1 MGRQRRR
8 VLFATAAMLCPS
20 VVFAEPLPRPEPV
33 AGSVIARKSGEEV
46 RFVDVSNWRFVDL
59 AQDLLSGDVLR
70 TNATGSLAILFSDHT
85 QIRLGRNTALRVKRM
100 GTGGDANLE
109 LQSGTIW
116 ARAERGGRG
125 LAIDTPAATAAIRGT
140 DWTLTVGADGKTSL
154 TVLEGMVELTNA
166 YGSVTVMQGEGAV
179 AAIGKAPTKIV
190 IVTPKDREQMLFHL
204 SLRDG
209 FALMPPT
216 PLKVRDMRR
225 ERERIEAQPEGSR
238 SAEDWLTIAEIYL
251 RFDGRTKASA
261 ALEQARRLGLNR
273 SQKARAYLIEA
284 LIAGSEN
291 RYSDAA
297 RLFEKAAP
305 GLDTKRRSIAAYGG
319 YFARAL
325 ADPERIEEP
334 PSQAAGAYGAF
345 AAAWT
350 AGFRTDIRAAIETIK
365 KAERQ
370 YPDDPFLPAAR
381 AQFAMLLDDRDE
393 MRDGIAKALA
403 NDPDDPTALE
413 SRAKYRL
420 LIENDRQGALADLER
435 AVEITP
441 GDPSIWNWI
450 GLVKSDRGDNRGAER
465 AFQRA
470 IELDPA
476 DPLYHANLASQ
487 YMDELRLAEAKREI
501 DAALAIDPSFDL
513 VLVARG
519 RYHLQNGELDKAVE
533 DLLAGST
540 ANPAYSNAQ
549 LLLSAAHYEKGDRI
563 PAAQALDN
571 ADRLDPN
578 DPLVATVR
586 TAIAID
592 EYDSDAA
599 IRYAQEV
606 MRLTRAR
613 GGESAAL
620 GANQEAGSTLND
632 AFRLQGLNA
641 WGQYYGDVV
650 FDAFTGSSY
659 VDQAVHGSVNPL
671 FNDYDFDGSP
681 VVDTA
686 NPQSFSAFFQGLLI
700 EPHMLVSRERATN
713 ILQRPFFEA
722 ALGGGIIADDDHT
735 GWIGEAEVRGL
746 TFSPFP
752 ISVFGNFHWEEPRDT
767 VDVGQGLEID
777 REVRLLGGSGYLTAS
792 PTPDDRVVAYANY
805 ADFDDVRSVFDIP
818 DPRAAPF
825 DLDGINDDS
834 SSRLISGVAW
844 SHTFDYR
851 NIANAAFFFSDRNTV
866 ENERV
871 RFSGVTLPDL
881 ATSRSEDEQ
890 RTYIAALNH
899 LYGDGDFT
907 WRYGIEGGAVRSSSA
922 FDIFDPLGVS
932 TGNLNAPV
940 IASGSTS
947 ATQTVA
953 KAYVDTIYEITPDL
967 KAEGAVF
974 ARYIEGANDGDIRLE
989 PKLGIAWA
997 PAEGHWL
1004 RAAAMRDGLNF
1015 DVATLAPIGIVA
1027 LQPNQLRFGVEGY
1040 ADTLAFRW
1048 DAEWNSWLFTALDY
1062 QHQDV
1067 HDLSLDVPLSTIS
1080 LDYAKVGLDRVAAT
1094 ANFALGHGFGLSVTA
1109 AHTEADVK
1117 ENTGNQLDELLF
1129 VPENTGQVAL
1139 TWVNTANVKATI
1151 AANYIGSRPGG
1162 GVTLDDFWTLD
1173 ASLQWE
1179 PFDKQIEIDLAAFNL
1194 LNEEFELRNGLPGW
1208 GPTFRGTVKVR
1219 F

>member
-1 MGRQRRR
+1 MGRQRLR
-8 VLFATAAMLCPS
+8 VLLATAAILCPS
-20 VVFAEPLPRPEPV
+20 IVFAEPVKRTPPV

-70 TNATGSLAILFSDHT
+70 TNATGALAVLFSDHT

-100 GTGGDANLE
+100 GAGGDTNLE

-116 ARAERGGRG
+116 ARAERGGQG
-125 LAIDTPAATAAIRGT
+125 LEIDTPAATAAIRGT
-140 DWTLTVGADGKTSL
+140 DWTLTVAGDTTSL
-154 TVLEGMVELTNA
+154 TVLEGVVELKNA
-166 YGSVTVMQGEGAV
+166 YGSVTVKQGEGAV

-204 SLRDG
+204 SLRDA

-225 ERERIEAQPEGSR
+225 ERERIEAQPESSR

-273 SQKARAYLIEA
+273 SQNARADLIEA

-305 GLDTKRRSIAAYGG
+305 GLDAKRRSVAAYGG

-325 ADPERIEEP
+325 ADPDRIEEP

-393 MRDGIAKALA
+393 IRDGIERALA

-420 LIENDRQGALADLER
+420 LIENDRRGALADLER

-450 GLVKSDRGDNRGAER
+450 GLAKSDRGDNRGAER
-465 AFQRA
+465 AFKKA

-476 DPLYHANLASQ
+476 DPLYHANLSIL
-487 YMDELRLAEAKREI
+487 YLDENRMEEAKAEI
-501 DAALAIDPSFDL
+501 DAALAADPSFDIT
-513 VLVARG
+513 LVARG
-519 RYHLQNGELDKAVE
+519 RYHMQTGELDKALN

-549 LLLSAAHYEKGDRI
+549 LLLAGAYYEKGDRI

-571 ADRLDPN
+571 ADRLDQN
-578 DPLVATVR
+578 DPVIMQMR

-599 IRYAQEV
+599 IRYAQEL
-606 MRLTRAR
+606 MRRTRAR
-613 GGESAAL
+613 GGESAPL
-620 GANQEAGSTLND
+620 GANQDAGSTLND

-650 FDAFTGSSY
+650 FDPFTGSSY
-659 VDQAVHGSVNPL
+659 VDQAVRGSVNPL

-681 VVDTA
+681 VVNTA

-700 EPHMLVSRERATN
+700 EPHMLASRERTAN
-713 ILQRPFFEA
+713 IVQRPFFEA

-752 ISVFGNFHWEEPRDT
+752 ISVFGNLHWEEPRDT
-767 VDVGQGLEID
+767 IDLGQGLDID
-777 REVRLLGGSGYLTAS
+777 REVRLLGGNGYLTAS

-805 ADFDDVRSVFDIP
+805 ADFDDVRSIFDIP
-818 DPRAAPF
+818 DPRVAPF
-825 DLDGINDDS
+825 NLDDINDDS

-844 SHTFDYR
+844 SHTFGYR
-851 NIANAAFFFSDRNTV
+851 NIANAAFFFSDQKVV
-866 ENERV
+866 ENEKSSLSRLN
-871 RFSGVTLPDL
+871 LPDML
-881 ATSRSEDEQ
+881 ATRSEQ
-890 RTYIAALNH
+890 TQATYVAALNH
-899 LYGDGDFT
+899 LVGDGDLT
-907 WRYGIEGGAVRSSSA
+907 WRYGVEAGTVRSKNRA
-922 FDIFDPLGVS
+922 DFLFQDPFGQ
-932 TGNLNAPV
+932 TAP
-940 IASGSTS
+940 ISLSDAASN
-947 ATQTVA
+947 TQGIA

-967 KAEGAVF
+967 KAEGALF
-974 ARYIEGANDGDIRLE
+974 ARYIEDANDNDVRLE

-1015 DVATLAPIGIVA
+1015 DVPTLAPIGVVA
-1027 LQPNQLRFGVEGY
+1027 LQPNQLRFGAEGY

-1048 DAEWNSWLFTALDY
+1048 DAEWNNWLFTALDY
-1062 QHQDV
+1062 QHQEV
-1067 HDLSLDVPLSTIS
+1067 RELSLNVPLSTID
-1080 LDYAKVGLDRVAAT
+1080 LDYAKVELDRVAAT
-1094 ANFALGHGFGLSVTA
+1094 ANFAIGHGFGLSLTA

-1117 ENTGNQLDELLF
+1117 EHTANQLDELLF

-1151 AANYIGSRPGG
+1151 AANYIGSRPAGG
-1162 GVTLDDFWTLD
+1162 TTLDDFWTLD

-1179 PFDKQIEIDLAAFNL
+1179 PFDKQIEVDLAAFNL
-1194 LNEEFELRNGLPGW
+1194 LDEDFELRSGIPGW
-1208 GPTFRGTVKVR
+1208 GPTFKGTVKVR

>member
-1 MGRQRRR
+1 M
-8 VLFATAAMLCPS
+8 
-20 VVFAEPLPRPEPV
+20 VFAEPVKRTPPV

-70 TNATGSLAILFSDHT
+70 TNATGALAVLFSDHT

-100 GTGGDANLE
+100 GAGGDTNLE

-116 ARAERGGRG
+116 ARAERGGQG
-125 LAIDTPAATAAIRGT
+125 LEIDTPAATAAIRGT
-140 DWTLTVGADGKTSL
+140 DWTLTVAGDTTSL
-154 TVLEGMVELTNA
+154 TVLEGVVELKNA
-166 YGSVTVMQGEGAV
+166 YGSVTVKQGEGAV

-204 SLRDG
+204 SLRDA

-225 ERERIEAQPEGSR
+225 ERERIEAQPESSR
-238 SAEDWLTIAEIYL
+238 STEDWLTIAEIYL

-273 SQKARAYLIEA
+273 SQNARADLIEA

-305 GLDTKRRSIAAYGG
+305 GLDAKRRSVAAYGG

-325 ADPERIEEP
+325 ADPDRIEEP

-393 MRDGIAKALA
+393 IRDGIEKALA

-420 LIENDRQGALADLER
+420 LIENDRRGALADLER

-450 GLVKSDRGDNRGAER
+450 GLAKSDRGDNRGAER
-465 AFQRA
+465 AFKKA

-476 DPLYHANLASQ
+476 DPLYHANLSIL
-487 YMDELRLAEAKREI
+487 YLDENRMTEAKAEI
-501 DAALAIDPSFDL
+501 DAALAADPSFDIT
-513 VLVARG
+513 LVARG
-519 RYHLQNGELDKAVE
+519 RYHMQTGELDKALN

-549 LLLSAAHYEKGDRI
+549 LLLAGAYYEKGDRI

-571 ADRLDPN
+571 ADRLDQN
-578 DPLVATVR
+578 DPVIMQMR

-599 IRYAQEV
+599 IRYAQEL
-606 MRLTRAR
+606 MRRTRAR
-613 GGESAAL
+613 GGESAPL
-620 GANQEAGSTLND
+620 GANQDAGSTLND

-650 FDAFTGSSY
+650 FDPFTGSSY
-659 VDQAVHGSVNPL
+659 VDQAVRGSVNPL

-681 VVDTA
+681 VVNTA

-700 EPHMLVSRERATN
+700 EPHMLASRERTAN
-713 ILQRPFFEA
+713 IVQRPFFEA
-722 ALGGGIIADDDHT
+722 ALGGGIITDDDHT

-752 ISVFGNFHWEEPRDT
+752 ISVFGNLHWEEPRDT
-767 VDVGQGLEID
+767 VDLGQGLAIE
-777 REVRLLGGSGYLTAS
+777 RETRLLGGNGYLTAS

-805 ADFDDVRSVFDIP
+805 ADFDDVRSIFDFP
-818 DPRAAPF
+818 GPRAVPF
-825 DLDGINDDS
+825 DGINDDS
-834 SSRLISGVAW
+834 SSRLLSGVAW
-844 SHTFDYR
+844 SHTFGYR
-851 NIANAAFFFSDRNTV
+851 NIANAAFFFSDRNIV

-871 RFSGVTLPDL
+871 RFSDATFPDL

-890 RTYIAALNH
+890 RTYIAAINH

-907 WRYGIEGGAVRSSSA
+907 WRYGIEGGVVRSSSTLG
-922 FDIFDPLGVS
+922 IFDPLGMS
-932 TGNLNAPV
+932 SGNINNPL
-940 IASGSTS
+940 IASASTS
-947 ATQTVA
+947 ATQTVG
-953 KAYVDTIYEITPDL
+953 KAYLDTIYEITPDL
-967 KAEGAVF
+967 KAEGALF
-974 ARYIEGANDGDIRLE
+974 ARYIEDVNDGDIRLE

-1015 DVATLAPIGIVA
+1015 DVATLAPIGVVA
-1027 LQPNQLRFGVEGY
+1027 LQPNQLRFGAEGY

-1048 DAEWNSWLFTALDY
+1048 DAEWNNWLFTALDY

-1067 HDLSLDVPLSTIS
+1067 RELSLNVPLSTIN
-1080 LDYAKVGLDRVAAT
+1080 LDYTKVELDRVAAT
-1094 ANFALGHGFGLSVTA
+1094 ANFAIGHGFGLSLTA

-1117 ENTGNQLDELLF
+1117 EHTANQLDELLF

-1151 AANYIGSRPGG
+1151 AANYIGSRPAGG
-1162 GVTLDDFWTLD
+1162 TTLDDFWTLD

-1179 PFDKQIEIDLAAFNL
+1179 PFDKQIEVDLAAFNL
-1194 LNEEFELRNGLPGW
+1194 LDEDFELRSGIPGW
-1208 GPTFRGTVKVR
+1208 GPTFKGTVKVR